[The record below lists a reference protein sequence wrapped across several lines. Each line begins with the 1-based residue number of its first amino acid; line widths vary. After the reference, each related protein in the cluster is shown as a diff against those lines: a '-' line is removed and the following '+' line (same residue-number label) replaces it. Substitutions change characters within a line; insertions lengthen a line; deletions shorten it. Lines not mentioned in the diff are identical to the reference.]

1 MKTRDRIEN
10 LLALLETT
18 GDVQYWTN
26 AIANDSDEVSS
37 NERDVVE
44 ENEFRLHQ
52 PGLKTPEQR
61 FYGWKAVKKLIE
73 RELLKGALSIKDLYF
88 LDYLESTNELQLA
101 VADLFNE
108 WEAQGIVQKLKIE
121 TPERKFKVRTPWL
134 QQGTTSYKYKD
145 YVVILGPKWLIYT
158 TEFKRV
164 AKYAVQ

>member
-10 LLALLETT
+10 VLALLETT

-37 NERDVVE
+37 NERDFVE

-52 PGLKTPEQR
+52 PGLKTAMQR
-61 FYGWKAVKKLIE
+61 FYGWRAVKKLIE
-73 RELLKGALSIKDLYF
+73 RELLKGALSIQDLYF

-145 YVVILGPKWLIYT
+145 DAIILGQKWLIYT